1 MVFTTYRIYTGDYLT
16 VAFYGIG
23 LAISGLIY
31 NALRKGRHLD
41 KIVIPSILFS
51 LLFGI
56 FFWFRVGGVHGGGL
70 IFFTFIL
77 IAIIV
82 TPRKYSRFM
91 VTLLIIIQLLLV
103 LADAYLPDL
112 NIWGDNPNAELVYVM
127 AVFMN
132 MSIVWM
138 LKYNHDLKEERM
150 AEFSHGLRELHRLN
164 LAQKTNQSEVLSD
177 YLKSGASLF
186 NMEVGLIAQFDSGL
200 PTLKY
205 ANSSD
210 EQVQELLIVNQTIIR
225 QIQEAGQTGFRL
237 GNASNFK
244 LKSNEGS
251 GSGNFIGTPLV
262 ANNID
267 HGILFF
273 CSNETRRK
281 RFENY
286 DIELIEIMAMNI
298 CQLLNTELWIKNQ
311 READHALLLS
321 DRRFK
326 SIYDYANVGICVCDM
341 EGKIVMANRAL
352 EQLLGFSEEELKEH
366 TFYSISDSDELEEL
380 EEDLKLYE
388 QIILGEIDHYILEKK
403 KTTKHGNAIYISKT
417 VSTIKDENNEVQ
429 FTVMIADDIT
439 VRKEDEA
446 KINKLNRELEVQVDK
461 MEVAN
466 KELEAFSYS
475 VSHDLRA
482 PLRAIDGFS
491 KIILEEHKDEFSEE
505 SQRLLNVIIN
515 NSGKMA
521 TLIDDLLTF
530 SRISRKVTE
539 FKQVDLNNLVQN
551 VIEEQALHKD
561 WFEIHP
567 LPKAKAEA
575 ILMKQV
581 LSNLIGNAVKFSSKE
596 QDPKIEIG
604 CTEKEEGYEYY
615 IKDNGVG
622 FNMAYYDKIFGVFQR
637 LHTDEEF
644 KGTGVGLAIVQ
655 KVMMKHNGKVWA
667 ESEEGKGTIFY
678 FYLPK

>member
-1 MVFTTYRIYTGDYLT
+1 MYTRDYLT
-16 VAFYGIG
+16 VGFYGIG
-23 LAISGLIY
+23 LLVSGLIY
-31 NALRKGRHLD
+31 NALRKGRYLD
-41 KIVIPSILFS
+41 RIIFPSILFS

-70 IFFTFIL
+70 MFFTFIL
-77 IAIIV
+77 VAIIV

-91 VTLLIIIQLLLV
+91 VILLIALQLLLV
-103 LADAYLPDL
+103 FVDVYMPDL
-112 NIWGDNPNAELVYVM
+112 PFWGNNPNAELVYIL
-127 AVFMN
+127 AILMN
-132 MSIVWM
+132 MFVVWM

-164 LAQKTNQSEVLSD
+164 LAQKTNQQEVLSD
-177 YLKSGASLF
+177 YLKSGAQLF
-186 NMEVGLIAQFDSGL
+186 NMEVGLIVQMESDK
-200 PTLKY
+200 PVIKY
-205 ANSSD
+205 TNTTSD
-210 EQVQELLIVNQTIIR
+210 AVDAYLSVNNKIIN
-225 QIQEAGQTGFRL
+225 QIHQAGQTGFRI
-237 GNASNFK
+237 GNSTNFK
-244 LKSNEGS
+244 TESGENS
-251 GSGNFIGTPLV
+251 GSKFFIGTPLI

-267 HGILFF
+267 YGILFF
-273 CSNETRRK
+273 CSDETKRK

-298 CQLLNTELWIKNQ
+298 CQLLNMEVWLKNQ
-311 READHALLLS
+311 QQADQALLLS

-341 EGKIVMANRAL
+341 EGNIVMANRAL
-352 EQLLGFSEEELKEH
+352 EELLGFTEEELKKH
-366 TFYSISDSDELEEL
+366 TFYSISDSDDLEEL
-380 EEDLKLYE
+380 AEDLKLYE

-403 KTTKHGNAIYISKT
+403 KTTKQGKRIFISKT
-417 VSTIKDENNEVQ
+417 VSTIRDENNEVR

-439 VRKEDEA
+439 IRKEDEE
-446 KINKLNRELEVQVDK
+446 KINKLNQELAIQVEK
-461 MEVAN
+461 MEIAN

-491 KIILEEHKDEFSEE
+491 KIILEEHNDEFSEE

-521 TLIDDLLTF
+521 ALIDDLLTF
-530 SRISRKVTE
+530 SRISRKVAE
-539 FKQVDLNNLVQN
+539 FKPIDLNVLVQN
-551 VIEEQALHKD
+551 VIEEQALDKD
-561 WFEIHP
+561 WFILQK
-567 LPKAKAEA
+567 LPKAKGEA

-596 QDPKIEIG
+596 KTPKIEIG
-604 CTEKEEGYEYY
+604 CNEREDGYEFFV
-615 IKDNGVG
+615 KDNGVG